1 MKVGLLVNVNN
12 FTVDPGT
19 LGEAVEEAG
28 FDSLWVGDHPIIPYV
43 RRRCPRVP
51 EDLKTAK
58 AEMVAECE
66 KIDRDPAEIEISVFE
81 YDKAD
86 RVEAQEMLG
95 AYEEAGA
102 DRVVSIQGL
111 GDRMGSNE
119 GVGWAPETF
128 RDQLA
133 SAVERY
139 L

>member
-1 MKVGLLVNVNN
+1 M
-12 FTVDPGT
+12 DSAT
-19 LGEAVEEAG
+19 LGKELAG
-28 FDSLWVGDHPIIPYV
+28 HERPKPTFLEGPPKQLLIDGKWV
-43 RRRCPRVP
+43 
-51 EDLKTAK
+51 
-58 AEMVAECE
+58 
-66 KIDRDPAEIEISVFE
+66 PAASGATLQTI
-81 YDKAD
+81 DKAD

-133 SAVERY
+133 TAVERY